1 MRWKWLLV
9 IVPGLLLGLLAICYF
24 MLSRYDFNRFKPEIA
39 RLVKAAT
46 GRELVI
52 GGDIGLKVDF
62 SPLLTMDDVGLQNA
76 SWGSRPEM
84 VRTKRFEVQVALLPL
99 LRDRIEVKRLVLVE
113 PDVLIET
120 DQAGKSNF
128 SLEKPAQVVSPPG
141 TSEPGGPARTA
152 AGLRV
157 GEIELQSGKVEY
169 RDGQSGRTFSAA
181 VEHFVAVAS
190 APEGAVT
197 VRGKGARNGVS
208 FEFSGT
214 VGALSALLVP
224 DQSWPVNLAATV
236 AGMTVTAQGTVTD
249 VPGVC
254 DYTFNLAASGPSA
267 ADLIRMVKGGT
278 GPELGPFK
286 ILARVVGQR
295 ASLSVESFDIEVG
308 LEQLVAWKLTGRLRD
323 PLAWRG
329 AELAFR
335 IFGKDLALVG
345 GLARR
350 PIPLAGPFEVSGH
363 LRDAADKVYQF
374 SELKITAGESD
385 LAGALQVDVRGDR
398 PGVTGSLSS
407 TRLDLR
413 PFLAGEKGDQASAAG
428 SSRTTSSGRVFSS
441 DPLSID
447 SLQKVNAKIQLDARR
462 IYTVR
467 LVVDNLTAS
476 VVLDNGALSINP
488 LKAAI
493 GGGTLNG
500 KVALRPRGKGVS
512 GEVGV
517 KVNRMDVDFVA
528 RELGLTER
536 PGGKLDLDLDL
547 RGAGGSVAEIMAGLN
562 GRTLLVM
569 NKGRINNKYLNLLGT
584 DVSRSLLR
592 LLNPLSQE
600 SSQVPI
606 NCFVSSFDIRGGIAQ
621 STALV
626 MDNDAMTVVGEGT
639 INLKTE
645 ELDLSFKPSPK
656 EGLGVSGLGKI
667 SLGLGELARP
677 FKLGGT
683 LAKPALVFDVRQAAV
698 SIGKTLGGAV
708 LFGPAGIAAY
718 LAGSSPKEENACV
731 AAVEASKKGVKA
743 PGGKLEQLEDAAR
756 KATGA
761 AADGLRRMFGR

>member
-1 MRWKWLLV
+1 
-9 IVPGLLLGLLAICYF
+9 
-24 MLSRYDFNRFKPEIA
+24 
-39 RLVKAAT
+39 
-46 GRELVI
+46 
-52 GGDIGLKVDF
+52 
-62 SPLLTMDDVGLQNA
+62 
-76 SWGSRPEM
+76 
-84 VRTKRFEVQVALLPL
+84 
-99 LRDRIEVKRLVLVE
+99 
-113 PDVLIET
+113 
-120 DQAGKSNF
+120 
-128 SLEKPAQVVSPPG
+128 
-141 TSEPGGPARTA
+141 
-152 AGLRV
+152 
-157 GEIELQSGKVEY
+157 
-169 RDGQSGRTFSAA
+169 
-181 VEHFVAVAS
+181 
-190 APEGAVT
+190 
-197 VRGKGARNGVS
+197 
-208 FEFSGT
+208 
-214 VGALSALLVP
+214 
-224 DQSWPVNLAATV
+224 
-236 AGMTVTAQGTVTD
+236 
-249 VPGVC
+249 
-254 DYTFNLAASGPSA
+254 
-267 ADLIRMVKGGT
+267 
-278 GPELGPFK
+278 
-286 ILARVVGQR
+286 
-295 ASLSVESFDIEVG
+295 
-308 LEQLVAWKLTGRLRD
+308 
-323 PLAWRG
+323 
-329 AELAFR
+329 
-335 IFGKDLALVG
+335 
-345 GLARR
+345 
-350 PIPLAGPFEVSGH
+350 
-363 LRDAADKVYQF
+363 
-374 SELKITAGESD
+374 
-385 LAGALQVDVRGDR
+385 
-398 PGVTGSLSS
+398 
-407 TRLDLR
+407 
-413 PFLAGEKGDQASAAG
+413 
-428 SSRTTSSGRVFSS
+428 
-441 DPLSID
+441 
-447 SLQKVNAKIQLDARR
+447 VNAKLQLDARR

-500 KVALRPRGKGVS
+500 KVALRPRGKGES

-517 KVNRMDVDFVA
+517 KVNRMNVDFVA

-592 LLNPLSQE
+592 LLNPLGQE